1 MPLFRS
7 RIRPKGS
14 SRPRSFAVGWLLG
27 LLGSACS
34 SSSLLE
40 SGPIGAS
47 TGDAAA
53 SARVTA
59 TDAGALVKVPIGS
72 SPIRGPTGAW
82 VTMVEFADF
91 ECPFCGEEEPVVEA
105 LLQAYPDDLRL
116 VFKNFPLTSIHPYAQ
131 GAAIAA
137 ECAGQQGDFWPMHD
151 ILFAN
156 QTALESA
163 NLPGYTQQAGVDLTT
178 WQACLT
184 TEPPVDAIDAD
195 VALGMSIGVAGTPTF
210 VINGQMIVGAV
221 PQSQLESVIETSLTA
236 AQASGVPSSEYYD
249 EVILGED

>member
-1 MPLFRS
+1 MAPISRS
-7 RIRPKGS
+7 RR
-14 SRPRSFAVGWLLG
+14 FAVGLG
-27 LLGSACS
+27 VGSLAFASLALGSLVLA
-34 SSSLLE
+34 
-40 SGPIGAS
+40 GIGCTS
-47 TGDAAA
+47 TAPAAPL
-53 SARVTA
+53 V
-59 TDAGALVKVPIGS
+59 DAGAAPLVKVPIGS
-72 SPIRGPTGAW
+72 SPLRGPIDAW

-105 LLQAYPDDLRL
+105 LLQAYPADLRL
-116 VFKNFPLTSIHPYAQ
+116 VFKNFPLTTIHPYAE

-156 QTALESA
+156 QNALEST
-163 NLPGYTQQAGVDLTT
+163 NLPGYAQEAGVDVPT

-184 TEPPVDAIDAD
+184 TEPPIDAINAD
-195 VALGMSIGVAGTPTF
+195 VALGTSIGVDGTPTF

-221 PQSQLESVIETSLTA
+221 PQSELQGVIETSRA
-236 AQASGVPSSEYYD
+236 AAEASGVPSSEYYD